1 MVQRYVKIPLH
12 PTLHVTSDSEDI
24 PVFITS
30 FKHLYLALMCT
41 KTFLLKIS
49 RSLIFMQNLKKPKF
63 LFIHFSLSCSV
74 LFCFLRCT
82 VKPIFLFSVS
92 RTRASFASE
101 EDTTCRLLIYVL
113 SVYNVF

>member
-12 PTLHVTSDSEDI
+12 PTLHVTSDSEDV

-30 FKHLYLALMCT
+30 FKHLYLALMWT
-41 KTFLLKIS
+41 KTVLLKIS

-63 LFIHFSLSCSV
+63 LFIHFRLSCSV
-74 LFCFLRCT
+74 LLFEMYC
-82 VKPIFLFSVS
+82 KANFSVS